1 MTTSRERVL
10 LLTFARREEEDAI
23 RRAVN
28 LLRAELP
35 GAEIAAVGTPVSAPM
50 LSALGAER
58 VIIYGGGRR
67 VQDVAEELRR
77 CRPSAAAIVYGW
89 PGVSGHLK
97 LELLALLSRARRIY
111 RFPPDGAAGVT
122 GRLGIL
128 CSTWA
133 KASASL
139 LCFVA
144 GGLMCVTAFCFLRTS
159 QLLVGG
165 QRAGR
170 A

>member
-1 MTTSRERVL
+1 MSASGNRVL
-10 LLTFARREEEDAI
+10 LLTFARRGEDGAI
-23 RRAVN
+23 RRAVK
-28 LLRAELP
+28 LLRTELP
-35 GAEIAAVGTPVSAPM
+35 GAEITAVGTPLSAPV
-50 LSALGAER
+50 LTALGAEH

-67 VQDVAEELRR
+67 AQHVVEELRR
-77 CRPSAAAIVYGW
+77 RQPSAAAIVYGG
-89 PGVSGHLK
+89 PGISGHLK
-97 LELLALLSRARRIY
+97 LDLLALLSRAQRIY
-111 RFPPDGAAGVT
+111 RVPPDGAAGVT

-133 KASASL
+133 KVSASL
-139 LCFVA
+139 LYFIA
-144 GGLMCVTAFCFLRTS
+144 GGVMCTTAFCFLRTS